1 MIASNSPE
9 NYKIRCYPE
18 SQKLKNLGDLSTLNL
33 SLFYLLDV
41 LPQ

>member
-1 MIASNSPE
+1 MIAPE